1 MDFPDSYLTAAAET
15 SVEIKIKGSR
25 FIGQV
30 YICDDDNNARE
41 ILDAVRKKYY
51 DATHNCYAWKVGIG
65 QDMHFKYSDDGE
77 PSGTAGKPIYDQLD
91 GAGLTNVIIIVTRY
105 FGGTKLGTGG
115 LTHAYSDCAAE
126 VIKNAGTVRK
136 FITGRF
142 DINLDFA
149 DYGAVERAILSSGAV
164 IVQSEFS
171 DKVDLKLE
179 IRKSQLESLKAKLVD
194 ITSGRIKID

>member
-1 MDFPDSYLTAAAET
+1 MDSPDSYLTAASEAST
-15 SVEIKIKGSR
+15 EIKIKGSR

-30 YICDDDNNARE
+30 YLCDDDNKARE
-41 ILDAVRKKYY
+41 VLDGVRKKYF
-51 DATHNCYAWKVGIG
+51 DATHNCYAWRVGIG
-65 QDMHFKYSDDGE
+65 QDMQFKYSDDGE
-77 PSGTAGKPIYDQLD
+77 PNGTAGKPIYDQLD
-91 GAGLTNVIIIVTRY
+91 GAGLTDVIIIVTRY

-126 VIKNAGTVRK
+126 AIKKAGTIEK
-136 FITGRF
+136 FVTGRF
-142 DINLDFA
+142 DVNLDFA
-149 DYGAVERAILSSGAV
+149 DYGAVERAAMAAGAV

-179 IRKSQLESLKAKLVD
+179 IRRSQLEALKAKLVD